1 PGGREVQIPVL
12 PGSLLRSFP
21 TRMPRGTAPWRRGK
35 GGGMGTSSSS
45 EVGSRNKERGPV
57 SPPSPG
63 TARRSA
69 RCESKRPLGKAQ
81 GATLGRKPPKAQA
94 AEPLPEVWLSTCGSV
109 RRGGGREREGERE
122 GEGEGEEPEQ
132 QLKKNKRW
140 RSEDP
145 RWTPSR
151 GRPTK

>member
-1 PGGREVQIPVL
+1 
-12 PGSLLRSFP
+12 FP

-122 GEGEGEEPEQ
+122 ARRRRRRRRTEEQ